1 MRCAL
6 SNLRPA
12 LAAAR
17 ASQRS
22 CWPFPELEVKD
33 PPMIFLFFFLKWA
46 WGWRRSS
53 LTEGIYL
60 FIYLL
65 LKEFKCTHCIARTYA
80 PNRSFQRC
88 DTKSSDAYKPQ
99 C

>member
-22 CWPFPELEVKD
+22 RWLFPELEVKD
-33 PPMIFLFFFLKWA
+33 PPMIFFFFLKWA

-53 LTEGIYL
+53 LTEGLYL
-60 FIYLL
+60 FIYFL
-65 LKEFKCTHCIARTYA
+65 LKEFKCTHCTARMLLTGRLSA
-80 PNRSFQRC
+80 VTRSHQTR
-88 DTKSSDAYKPQ
+88 TSPGVER
-99 C
+99 